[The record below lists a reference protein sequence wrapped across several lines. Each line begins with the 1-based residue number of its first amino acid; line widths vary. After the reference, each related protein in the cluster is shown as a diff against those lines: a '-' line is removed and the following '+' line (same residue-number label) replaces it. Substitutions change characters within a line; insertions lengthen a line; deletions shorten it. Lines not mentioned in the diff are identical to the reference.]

1 MPDLVYS
8 PTPHEHE
15 DMLSKAMARKGF
27 PEAYEQLAVEYTLV
41 REILRAR
48 LRAGM
53 TQQDVA
59 DAIGTTKSAVSR
71 IESVHERMPS
81 VATLLKYA
89 DAVDCE
95 LEIRFIP
102 RDSKP
107 ASRVVAEP
115 RKSKPRPD
123 SKV

>member
-1 MPDLVYS
+1 
-8 PTPHEHE
+8 
-15 DMLSKAMARKGF
+15 
-27 PEAYEQLAVEYTLV
+27 
-41 REILRAR
+41 
-48 LRAGM
+48 M